1 MATIYPTHSPAVT
14 GAYPRDHTPAIN
26 YDRALIFH
34 NKNTDEYFGFTP
46 YAQIAFNLEG
56 TYWLTL
62 EHYIQAMKFVGHSSR
77 IDAIKR
83 MKIPQEIRGYVSDPE
98 NARLSDTNWNN
109 KKCEY
114 MYHALFGK
122 FSQNQNILNQL
133 LRTENRFLI
142 YEDHNDST
150 WSIGN
155 DGKGPNYL
163 GRLLCNLRTY
173 LRHNPKTR
181 TPPTYRYSDL
191 PENKL
196 SHTFS
201 ASHEEVTP
209 MLPSSDGALYF
220 GDKTKRFFELC
231 NDSNYG
237 IELDGILWM
246 TVTHYYLAQKFH
258 GNVHLQNTIAAF
270 ESPSQARQF
279 AYSKNAFQAPD
290 FQLKRDSIMQQ
301 ALDAKFAKY
310 PAIAETL
317 ASTHPRKLIYEC
329 AEDSY
334 WGIGHDAKGLNRLGI
349 MLTDIRKK
357 LHQTSLP
364 SPHHDDDLY
373 FTSSDSEY
381 YEFTPYSQHSIIIDG
396 ELWPTAFHYL
406 QAQKFIYRPDIVK
419 LIQASESP
427 LAAWDI
433 AHSNDN
439 AKLVP
444 MSFIDARDN
453 VMKEAMWAKVEQHE
467 DVCRLLKGTGRRRL
481 VFSDED
487 THWGIRH
494 DRTGEN
500 MIGKILMDIRS
511 TLASIPRKTP
521 EIYKPFP
528 KPHPPVLPPVLPR
541 EVSTSTP
548 TSTDVIRFFDQ
559 KDDLYPLTT
568 FSMFRFKI
576 ADCVYRSLNHYFQAQ
591 KFTTSPEIY
600 QSIINAPTPVEA
612 IKISQGNS
620 KSTIPDFNANRLNIM
635 EIGLKARFEQNS
647 SLKELLME
655 TRNKDLILNNKNDTY
670 WGIGDGS
677 GKNRFGK
684 LLMKIREQYNTR
696 ASGHLT
702 STPSRTPTYNIDT
715 EPIDYPR
722 DRPMP
727 MPRMTRAPKHVFLDT
742 ECVEPPAS
750 FVPDRENSVILA
762 KNASGETIATHHDP
776 TIKYPSSLCH
786 DEEHLYVITAPTLV
800 KIDKATGKKVQQL
813 PLKIPLGEVIRTM
826 DGIHVVYY
834 QRSAS
839 ETMYST
845 DLVQL

>member
-541 EVSTSTP
+541 EVSTP
-548 TSTDVIRFFDQ
+548 TSTDAIRFFHE

-612 IKISQGNS
+612 INISQENAEEA
-620 KSTIPDFNANRLNIM
+620 IEDFNTDRIKIM
-635 EIGLKARFEQNS
+635 KTGLRARFEQNPR
-647 SLKELLME
+647 LKDLLIETGNKELIFD
-655 TRNKDLILNNKNDTY
+655 NKHDRF

-684 LLMKIREQYNTR
+684 LLMKIREQYNTK
-696 ASGHLT
+696 ASEYPT
-702 STPSRTPTYNIDT
+702 SRSTIYDIDT
-715 EPIDYPR
+715 ERVDYPP

-727 MPRMTRAPKHVFLDT
+727 TPRVLHSSKHVFLK
-742 ECVEPPAS
+742 ECEEPPSS
-750 FVPDRENSVILA
+750 FFPDRDRSVILA